1 MLLTFFFLENL
12 LIGGDE
18 FGHYLSKI
26 SGNFIR
32 KILAS
37 IFVFLNIDHLG
48 VFFSELSLVL
58 CRLLR
63 SAEKFAQSTELAPN
77 WCRVGSKHS
86 MQRKLQGRRI
96 EDLGIQ
102 NG

>member
-18 FGHYLSKI
+18 FSHHLSKI

-48 VFFSELSLVL
+48 VFFSELCSI
-58 CRLLR
+58 
-63 SAEKFAQSTELAPN
+63 SMHTDAD
-77 WCRVGSKHS
+77 SK
-86 MQRKLQGRRI
+86 QK
-96 EDLGIQ
+96 
-102 NG
+102 

>member
-1 MLLTFFFLENL
+1 MEPLASSYTTLLVKSGGAYRDFMLLTFFFLENL

-37 IFVFLNIDHLG
+37 IFV
-48 VFFSELSLVL
+48 
-58 CRLLR
+58 C
-63 SAEKFAQSTELAPN
+63 
-77 WCRVGSKHS
+77 
-86 MQRKLQGRRI
+86 
-96 EDLGIQ
+96 
-102 NG
+102 